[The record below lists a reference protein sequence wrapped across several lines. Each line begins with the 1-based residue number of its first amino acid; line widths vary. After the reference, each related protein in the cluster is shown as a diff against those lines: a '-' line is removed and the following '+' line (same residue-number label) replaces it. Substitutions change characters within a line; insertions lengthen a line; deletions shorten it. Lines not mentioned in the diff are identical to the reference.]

1 MRLRYDIK
9 IKKLCF
15 YFVLSLTC
23 INFACTKNRYEQTM
37 DPLFSIIT
45 VTWNAATTVGA
56 TLKSVQRQTSSDY
69 EMLSIDGASTDDTLA
84 IVRQASIASLRVFS
98 EPDEGLYDAMN
109 KGIARS
115 RGRYVIFLNAGD
127 AFADD
132 TVLARLAVLAASNP
146 GVIYGQTQ
154 LVNAQGQV
162 VGKRHLTAPKRLT
175 ANSFLNGMVVCH
187 QAFVA
192 RRDLVPQYDL
202 QYRLSADY
210 DWCIR
215 ILKQSPANA
224 YAGTTPIISYLADG
238 MTTRHHRASL
248 WERYR
253 IMCRHYGTGKATL
266 RHLGSFPVS
275 LNAD

>member
-1 MRLRYDIK
+1 MI
-9 IKKLCF
+9 C
-15 YFVLSLTC
+15 
-23 INFACTKNRYEQTM
+23 M

-45 VTWNAATTVGA
+45 VTWNAAAVIKP
-56 TLKSVQRQTSSDY
+56 TLDSVQRQTSSDY
-69 EMLSIDGASTDDTLA
+69 EMLIIDGASTDETLD

-98 EPDEGLYDAMN
+98 EPDKGLYDAMN
-109 KGIARS
+109 KGISRA
-115 RGRYVIFLNAGD
+115 RGRYLIFLNAGD

-132 TVLARLAVLAASNP
+132 AVLARMALLATGNP

-154 LVNAQGQV
+154 LVDSHRNV

-175 ANSFLNGMVVCH
+175 ADSFLNGMVVCH

-210 DWCIR
+210 DWCIKVLR
-215 ILKQSPANA
+215 QSQLNA
-224 YAGTTPIISYLADG
+224 YAGKAPVISYLADG

-253 IMCRHYGTGKATL
+253 IMCRHYGTL
-266 RHLGSFPVS
+266 RAILSHLSFIPRYVKRRLSGSA
-275 LNAD
+275 NRQ

>member
-1 MRLRYDIK
+1 
-9 IKKLCF
+9 
-15 YFVLSLTC
+15 
-23 INFACTKNRYEQTM
+23 M

-45 VTWNAATTVGA
+45 VTWNAAAVITP
-56 TLKSVQRQTSSDY
+56 TLASVQRQSSSDY
-69 EMLSIDGASTDDTLA
+69 EMLIIDGASTDDTLS
-84 IVRQASIASLRVFS
+84 IVGQSSIASLRMFS
-98 EPDEGLYDAMN
+98 EPDKGLYDAMN
-109 KGIARS
+109 KGIAQA
-115 RGRYVIFLNAGD
+115 RGRYLIFLNAGD

-132 TVLARLAVLAASNP
+132 TVLARLARLTSGDP

-154 LVNAQGQV
+154 LVDDNRNV

-202 QYRLSADY
+202 QYRLSGDY
-210 DWCIR
+210 DWCIKVLQR
-215 ILKQSPANA
+215 SSHNA
-224 YAGTTPIISYLADG
+224 YAGDAPIISYLADG

-253 IMCRHYGTGKATL
+253 IMCRHYGAVKATL
-266 RHLGSFPVS
+266 SHLGFIPRYVKRR
-275 LNAD
+275 LCGTANRQ